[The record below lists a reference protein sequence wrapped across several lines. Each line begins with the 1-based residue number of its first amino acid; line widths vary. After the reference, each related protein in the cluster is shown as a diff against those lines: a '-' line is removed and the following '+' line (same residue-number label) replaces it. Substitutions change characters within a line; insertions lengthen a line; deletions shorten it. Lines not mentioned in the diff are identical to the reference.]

1 MKKWLVNKFH
11 LDITNFHDVSFTEI
25 GLTSMELINLHDEL
39 LNNFILKKEISIVD
53 FFQYNTIK
61 SFEDEFIK

>member
-1 MKKWLVNKFH
+1 
-11 LDITNFHDVSFTEI
+11 
-25 GLTSMELINLHDEL
+25 MELINLHDEL